1 MVSNETYGALS
12 YSRCG
17 SVGLI
22 ALSSVI
28 PSRTWTLDDVNIIV
42 IPDMCVVIM
51 EFAHYLMIT
60 EEHCL

>member
-1 MVSNETYGALS
+1 M
-12 YSRCG
+12 
-17 SVGLI
+17 

-42 IPDMCVVIM
+42 IPDMCVVIV